1 MVTPQLT
8 EDMVISALRQV
19 KYPGMSRDLVSF
31 GMIKNARVEGATVYL
46 DLQVPTED
54 AEVIAKVEASVR
66 EALSHIPGIGE
77 IRIQAAP
84 RPAPQES
91 APGPAPLPGVR
102 RIVAVASGKGG
113 VGKSTVAVNLAL
125 ALAQSGAAVG
135 LLDADIYGPNV
146 PRMLGEL
153 GRPKAHEGKIVP
165 LVRHGLRVISVGY
178 LLGEQ
183 SPIIW
188 RGPLVAQALKQ
199 LLHEVHWGELD
210 YLIVDLPPGTGD
222 TQLTLVQAVPLTGGV
237 IVTTPSAVALMDAE
251 RGLRMFRE
259 ARVPILGIVENMSYF
274 ICPHCQGE
282 TDIFSRGGG
291 RQVSDSLGVPFLG
304 EIPLNPTIRE
314 GGDTGAPVV
323 VAMPE
328 SAEAQIFRNVA
339 DKVRL
344 ATEAAAEAMPQMIIR

>member
-1 MVTPQLT
+1 MVTPELT
-8 EDMVISALRQV
+8 LDTVFSVLRQV
-19 KYPGMSRDLVSF
+19 KYPGFSRDLVSF
-31 GMIKNARVEGATVYL
+31 GVVKNARLEGTNLYL
-46 DLQVPTED
+46 DLQIPTQD
-54 AEVIAKVEASVR
+54 SGVIAKVETQVR
-66 EALSHIPGIGE
+66 EALGCVPGIGE
-77 IRIQAAP
+77 IRIQAGS
-84 RPAPQES
+84 RPAPQDS
-91 APGPAPLPGVR
+91 ASGPPPIPGVR
-102 RIVAVASGKGG
+102 RIIAVASGKGG

-146 PRMLGEL
+146 PRMLGDP
-153 GRPKAHEGKIVP
+153 GRPKADNGKIVP
-165 LVRHGLRVISVGY
+165 LTRYGLKVISVGY

-188 RGPLVAQALKQ
+188 RGPLVAQALRQ

-210 YLIVDLPPGTGD
+210 HLVVDLPPGTGD
-222 TQLTLVQAVPLTGGV
+222 AQLTLVQSVPLTGGV

-251 RGLRMFRE
+251 KGLKMFRE

-274 ICPHCQGE
+274 VCPHCQGE

-291 RQVSDSLGVPFLG
+291 REVSEALGVPFLG
-304 EIPLNPTIRE
+304 EIPIEPAIRK

-328 SAEAQIFRNVA
+328 SREALVFRNLA
-339 DKVRL
+339 EKVRL
-344 ATEAAAEAMPQMIIR
+344 AAEAAAEAMPQVIIR

>member
-46 DLQVPTED
+46 DLQIPTED
-54 AEVIAKVEASVR
+54 TAVIAKVEASVR
-66 EALSHIPGIGE
+66 EALGRVPGIGE
-77 IRIQAAP
+77 MHIQAVL
-84 RPAPQES
+84 RQAPQES

-102 RIVAVASGKGG
+102 RIIAVASGKGG

-146 PRMLGEL
+146 PRMLGEP
-153 GRPKAHEGKIVP
+153 GRPKAREGKIVP
-165 LVRHGLRVISVGY
+165 LVRYGLNVISVGY
-178 LLGEQ
+178 LLGDQ

-210 YLIVDLPPGTGD
+210 YLVVDLPPGTGD
-222 TQLTLVQAVPLTGGV
+222 TQLTLVQSVPLTGGV
-237 IVTTPSAVALMDAE
+237 IVTTPSVVALMDAE
-251 RGLRMFRE
+251 RGLKMFRE

-291 RQVSDSLGVPFLG
+291 RQVSDSLDVPFLG
-304 EIPLNPTIRE
+304 EIPLNPAIRE
-314 GGDTGAPVV
+314 GGDNGAPVV
-323 VAMPE
+323 VAKPE
-328 SAEAQIFRNVA
+328 SAEAAVFRNLA

-344 ATEAAAEAMPQMIIR
+344 AAEAAAEAMPQMIIR

>member
-1 MVTPQLT
+1 MVTPELT
-8 EDMVISALRQV
+8 VDAVISALRQV

-46 DLQVPTED
+46 DLQMPTED
-54 AEVIAKVEASVR
+54 TEVIAKVEAAVR
-66 EALSHIPGIGE
+66 EALGRVPGIGE
-77 IRIQAAP
+77 MRIQAAP

-91 APGPAPLPGVR
+91 APGPSPLPGVR
-102 RIVAVASGKGG
+102 RIIAVASGKGG

-146 PRMLGEL
+146 PRMLGES

-165 LVRHGLRVISVGY
+165 LTRYGLRVISVGY
-178 LLGEQ
+178 LLGDQ

-188 RGPLVAQALKQ
+188 RGPLVAQALRQ

-210 YLIVDLPPGTGD
+210 HLIVDLPPGTGD
-222 TQLTLVQAVPLTGGV
+222 TQLTLVQSVPLTGGV
-237 IVTTPSAVALMDAE
+237 IVTTPSVVALMDAE
-251 RGLRMFRE
+251 RGLKMFRE

-291 RQVSDSLGVPFLG
+291 RKVSEALGVPFLG
-304 EIPLNPTIRE
+304 EIPLNSAIRE

-323 VAMPE
+323 VARPE
-328 SAEAQIFRNVA
+328 SAEAQAFRNVA
-339 DKVRL
+339 EKVRL
-344 ATEAAAEAMPQMIIR
+344 ATETIAEAMPQMITR